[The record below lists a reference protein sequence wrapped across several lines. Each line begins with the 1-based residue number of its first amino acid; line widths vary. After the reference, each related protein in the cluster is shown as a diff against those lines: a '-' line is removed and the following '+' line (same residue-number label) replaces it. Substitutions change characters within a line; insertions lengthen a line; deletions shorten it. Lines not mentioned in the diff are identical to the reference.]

1 MDLGC
6 GTGSVSLYIAGKL
19 QNKCEVVGV
28 DINKE
33 RLLCARERQKVLERK
48 IGFKLRCEFLE
59 SNVLSLDEEH
69 KFDLIYLEDTL
80 HHLEPRPKV
89 IKKISDLLKSGGILI
104 ISEVNAYNPF
114 MQLHLFKKRGLR
126 TVTKKIGKNGE
137 AVLYGVERILTARK
151 VAKLFS
157 THNLKVRSLRY
168 FRIASSKLGNFPD
181 KRGIDLLNIE
191 RRICKLPLLST
202 LFSVHYN
209 IVFSH

>member
-1 MDLGC
+1 M
-6 GTGSVSLYIAGKL
+6 
-19 QNKCEVVGV
+19 GV
-28 DINKE
+28 
-33 RLLCARERQKVLERK
+33 
-48 IGFKLRCEFLE
+48 
-59 SNVLSLDEEH
+59 
-69 KFDLIYLEDTL
+69 
-80 HHLEPRPKV
+80 
-89 IKKISDLLKSGGILI
+89 KKISDLLKSGGILI

-209 IVFSH
+209 IVFSN